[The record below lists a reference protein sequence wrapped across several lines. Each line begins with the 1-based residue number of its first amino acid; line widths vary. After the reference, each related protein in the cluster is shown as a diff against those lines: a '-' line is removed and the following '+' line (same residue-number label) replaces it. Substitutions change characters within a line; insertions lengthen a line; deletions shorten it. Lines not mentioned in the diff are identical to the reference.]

1 MYIILERAD
10 EITRDE
16 QGVAISWR
24 GKGQTLGTFTNADKL
39 VEYIKE
45 NVADLKDVIAFT
57 GSASQLW
64 QANAIIAN
72 ELKKAGLLK

>member
-1 MYIILERAD
+1 MYIILEKAK

-24 GKGQTLGTFTNADKL
+24 GTGETVGTFTSADKL
-39 VEYIKE
+39 VQYIKD
-45 NVADLKDVIAFT
+45 NAKDLKNVIAFT
-57 GSASQLW
+57 GSASQLY

-72 ELKKAGLLK
+72 ERKKLAEAK